1 MDGENEIGL
10 GAVQETLLLP
20 LWGRAVETQKDNPL
34 LVDQVAVSIVR
45 DIGYDFSKMERNINE
60 LSRLS
65 WVARSIYFDTEI
77 KRFLDKY
84 PDGSVVNIGCGLDTT
99 FDRIDNGTV
108 HWYDLDLPDVI
119 ALRKSYIKETERRR
133 FIADSALGTGWYA
146 KIESKYHVFLLIAG
160 VIYYFDEKNVRMLF
174 SRLAQEF
181 GKVDLVLDYSSKR
194 GVKVANKKVI
204 ESGGIDKKASLVW
217 GIDDIYELEKWEM
230 GIRVL
235 HNMPMFQH
243 HKKNYPVLKRLG
255 MTISDKLKIM
265 SLTHIE
271 ING

>member
-20 LWGRAVETQKDNPL
+20 LWGRAAETLKDNPL
-34 LVDQVAVSIVR
+34 LMDQVAVSIVR
-45 DIGYDFSKMERNINE
+45 DIGYDFSKVKRNINE

-77 KRFLDKY
+77 ERFLDKY

-108 HWYDLDLPDVI
+108 SV
-119 ALRKSYIKETERRR
+119 
-133 FIADSALGTGWYA
+133 LGTGWYS

-194 GVKVANKKVI
+194 GVKIANKKVI

-217 GIDDIYELEKWEM
+217 GIDDIYELEKWET
-230 GIRVL
+230 GLRVL
-235 HNMPMFQH
+235 HDMPMFHH